1 MKKNIFVKRNIII
14 IVVAILLLVIPISI
28 SLVIKNN
35 KKDLDNVEKNKKSYN
50 INSNI
55 ISEKEIEGY
64 KITDVKVEM
73 INGLTTYT
81 AKAINITNDTKDL
94 VGFNIYFENKEKA
107 LGMISVY
114 INEKLNPND
123 SVDLINYSDLDL
135 TNATDINYELIK

>member
-1 MKKNIFVKRNIII
+1 MKKNILAKRNIII
-14 IVVAILLLVIPISI
+14 IVLAILLLVIPISI

-35 KKDLDNVEKNKKSYN
+35 KKDMDNVEKNKKSYN

-64 KITDVKVEM
+64 KITDVKVEI

-81 AKAINITNDTKDL
+81 AKAINTTNEPKDL

-107 LGMISVY
+107 VGMISIY

-123 SVDLINYSDLDL
+123 SIDLINYSDLDL
-135 TNATDINYELIK
+135 TSATDINYELIK

>member
-1 MKKNIFVKRNIII
+1 MKKNILVKRNIII
-14 IVVAILLLVIPISI
+14 IIVLILLLFIPISI
-28 SLVIKNN
+28 SLAIKNN

-135 TNATDINYELIK
+135 TSATDINYELIK

>member
-1 MKKNIFVKRNIII
+1 MKKNILVKRNIII

-28 SLVIKNN
+28 SLAIKYN

-123 SVDLINYSDLDL
+123 SVDLINYSYLDL
-135 TNATDINYELIK
+135 TSATGINYELIK

>member
-1 MKKNIFVKRNIII
+1 MKKNILVKRNIII

-135 TNATDINYELIK
+135 TSATDINYELIK

>member
-1 MKKNIFVKRNIII
+1 MKKNILVKRNIII

>member
-1 MKKNIFVKRNIII
+1 MKKNILVKRNIII
-14 IVVAILLLVIPISI
+14 IVGAILLLVIPISI

-123 SVDLINYSDLDL
+123 SVDLTNYSDLDL
-135 TNATDINYELIK
+135 TSATDINYELIK

>member
-1 MKKNIFVKRNIII
+1 MKKNILVKRNIII

-28 SLVIKNN
+28 SLAIKYN

-135 TNATDINYELIK
+135 TSATGINYELIK

>member
-1 MKKNIFVKRNIII
+1 MKKNILVKRNIII

-50 INSNI
+50 INNNI

-135 TNATDINYELIK
+135 TSATDINYELIK

>member
-1 MKKNIFVKRNIII
+1 MKKNILVKRNIII

-123 SVDLINYSDLDL
+123 SVDLTNYSDLDL
-135 TNATDINYELIK
+135 TSATDINYELIK

>member
-135 TNATDINYELIK
+135 TSATDINYELIK